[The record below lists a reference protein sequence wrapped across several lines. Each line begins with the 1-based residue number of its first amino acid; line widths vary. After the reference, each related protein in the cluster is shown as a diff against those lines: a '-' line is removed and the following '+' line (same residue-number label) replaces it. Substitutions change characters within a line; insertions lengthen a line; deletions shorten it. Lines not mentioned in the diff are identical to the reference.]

1 MSLPARCDVAVLGG
15 GPAGS
20 ALAALLARA
29 GRRPVLLERDRFPRR
44 KVCGEF
50 LSMEAQGLLARI
62 GCAESVRALG
72 PAVIERSRFYT
83 ASGHAA
89 EFPLGAAAWGLSRWA
104 LDPALFRHAQSCGAL
119 AFEGANVAGAA
130 VQDGSTRLEV
140 DLGQPG
146 ARPRRVVLEAGLVV
160 DARGRPPAPAGDGPF
175 FIGYKR
181 HHRPKPGHS
190 LEDVLRGAVEVHLFP
205 GGYCGLNAVEGGAV
219 NVCLLARSDWL
230 AALESPQWDGVVEA
244 MSSRS
249 PSLRRRLE
257 ALVPEGPP
265 SAVARVRIPAPETPR
280 SLALGDA
287 AGMIAPLCGDGQAM
301 ALESALLL
309 SDLMGRTE
317 APRLAGEW
325 SRAWSRRFAARIRV
339 GRALQSLLLRPW
351 GAELAVGLV
360 NLYPPA
366 ARRLL
371 QATRPDYG
379 GGTVPLSYLGLF

>member
-1 MSLPARCDVAVLGG
+1 MSFPSRCDVAVLGG

-50 LSMEAQGLLARI
+50 LSMEAQGLLVRI
-62 GCAESVRALG
+62 GCAEAVRALG

-83 ASGHAA
+83 AAGHAA

-104 LDPALFRHAQSCGAL
+104 FDAALFRHAQECGAT
-119 AFEGANVAGAA
+119 AFEGADVVGSA
-130 VQDGSTRLEV
+130 VQDGSARLEV
-140 DLGQPG
+140 ELNLPG
-146 ARPRRVVLEAGLVV
+146 EAPRRATLEARTVV

-181 HHRPKPGHS
+181 HHRPKPGRS
-190 LEDVLRGAVEVHLFP
+190 PEDILRGAVEVHLFP

-219 NVCLLARSDWL
+219 NVCLLARGEWL
-230 AALESPQWDGVVEA
+230 AALESPRWDGVA
-244 MSSRS
+244 QALAARS

-257 ALVPEGPP
+257 SLLPDGPP
-265 SAVARVRIPAPETPR
+265 SAVARVRIPPPEAPR
-280 SLALGDA
+280 SLAVGDA

-309 SDLMGRTE
+309 SDLMSRTE
-317 APRLAGEW
+317 PSRLAEEW

-339 GRALQSLLLRPW
+339 GRALQGLLLRPW
-351 GAELAVGLV
+351 GAEFAVGLV

-366 ARRLL
+366 ARHLL
-371 QATRPDYG
+371 QATRPPA
-379 GGTVPLSYLGLF
+379 PLLR

>member
-1 MSLPARCDVAVLGG
+1 VNLPARCDVAVLGG

-62 GCAESVRALG
+62 GCAEPVRALG
-72 PAVIERSRFYT
+72 PAVIERARFFT
-83 ASGHAA
+83 AADHAA

-104 LDPALFRHAQSCGAL
+104 LDAALFRHARNCGAA
-119 AFEGANVAGAA
+119 AFEGADVVASA
-130 VQDGSTRLEV
+130 VLDGSTRLEV
-140 DLGQPG
+140 DLGPPG
-146 ARPRRVVLEAGLVV
+146 EPVRRVTLEAGTVV

-175 FIGYKR
+175 YIGYKR
-181 HHRPKPGHS
+181 HHRPKPGRS
-190 LEDVLRGAVEVHLFP
+190 PDSILRGAVEVHLFP

-219 NVCLLARSDWL
+219 NVCLLVRGDWL
-230 AALESPQWDGVVEA
+230 SALDSPRWDGVAQA
-244 MSSRS
+244 MAARS

-257 ALVPEGPP
+257 ALIPEGPP
-265 SAVARVRIPAPETPR
+265 SAVARVRTAAPAAPR
-280 SLALGDA
+280 SLSVGDA

-301 ALESALLL
+301 ALESALLMA
-309 SDLMGRTE
+309 DLMGRTE
-317 APRLAGEW
+317 PSRLAGEW

-339 GRALQSLLLRPW
+339 GRALQSLLLHPW

-366 ARRLL
+366 ARRFL
-371 QATRPDYG
+371 QATRTSPNPDYER
-379 GGTVPLSYLGLF
+379 GTVPLS

>member
-1 MSLPARCDVAVLGG
+1 MSFPARCDVAVLGG

-62 GCAESVRALG
+62 GCLDSLRALG
-72 PAVIERSRFYT
+72 PAVIERARFF
-83 ASGHAA
+83 APAGHAA

-104 LDPALFRHAQSCGAL
+104 FDAALFRHARSCGVE
-119 AFEGANVAGAA
+119 AFEGANVVDRKAA
-130 VQDGSTRLEV
+130 EGRTRLEI
-140 DLGQPG
+140 DLADPG
-146 ARPRRVVLEAGLVV
+146 EPPRRVTLEAGTVV
-160 DARGRPPAPAGDGPF
+160 DARGRPPAPAGGEPL

-181 HHRPKPGHS
+181 QHRPKPGFS
-190 LEDVLRGAVEVHLFP
+190 PDDVMRGAVEVHLFP

-219 NVCLLARSDWL
+219 NVCLLARGDWL
-230 AALESPQWDGVVEA
+230 AALESPQWDGVAQA
-244 MSSRS
+244 MAHRS

-257 ALVPEGPP
+257 TLIPEGPP
-265 SAVARVRIPAPETPR
+265 SAVARVRIGSPEPPR
-280 SLALGDA
+280 SLAVGDA

-309 SDLMGRTE
+309 ADLIARTE
-317 APRLAGEW
+317 PSKLLTEW
-325 SRAWSRRFAARIRV
+325 SRAWSRRFAPRIRL
-339 GRALQSLLLRPW
+339 GRSLQGLLLRPW

-360 NLYPPA
+360 ALYPLA
-366 ARRLL
+366 ARYLL
-371 QATRPDYG
+371 RATRHPPQ
-379 GGTVPLSYLGLF
+379 T